1 MRTDHLCDINVYL
14 SQRITTNGQLDDK
27 IQKDTKLKFSSHSN
41 VKELKL
47 ENFKV
52 LKVIGKGRCG
62 KVFLV
67 KYLPTHELYAMKSL
81 KKDILIELE
90 KEQKNNTNNTL
101 LNKEILES
109 IYYPFLCNIVF
120 NFQAEERIYFIMEF
134 LQGGEL
140 FQHLKKFRTFD
151 EDKVRFY
158 GAQIALA
165 LEYLHKKGVV
175 YGNLRPKNILIDD
188 KGYLRL
194 VGFGFNKQLENE
206 DHQDLNTG
214 FCDFQEYLPPE
225 IIKKG
230 NFSKNADWWSL
241 GILLFEMLCGIP
253 PFYYKNKEIF
263 NEKPVIFPKKINLS
277 DDAKDVIKKLIEN
290 DPKKR
295 LGSQNGIE
303 EIKAHPFFAN
313 IDFDLIEKKKIPAPY
328 IPELPDDFHEAN
340 LDEEFSEEEGI
351 NHNIMK
357 KDFKVKLNKFYL
369 Y

>member
-1 MRTDHLCDINVYL
+1 M
-14 SQRITTNGQLDDK
+14 
-27 IQKDTKLKFSSHSN
+27 
-41 VKELKL
+41 
-47 ENFKV
+47 
-52 LKVIGKGRCG
+52 
-62 KVFLV
+62 
-67 KYLPTHELYAMKSL
+67 
-81 KKDILIELE
+81 
-90 KEQKNNTNNTL
+90 
-101 LNKEILES
+101 NKEILES

-225 IIKKG
+225 IIKKED
-230 NFSKNADWWSL
+230 FSQNADWWSL

-263 NEKPVIFPKKINLS
+263 NEKPVIFPKK
-277 DDAKDVIKKLIEN
+277 
-290 DPKKR
+290 
-295 LGSQNGIE
+295 
-303 EIKAHPFFAN
+303 
-313 IDFDLIEKKKIPAPY
+313 KI
-328 IPELPDDFHEAN
+328 
-340 LDEEFSEEEGI
+340 
-351 NHNIMK
+351 
-357 KDFKVKLNKFYL
+357 
-369 Y
+369 